1 MTRTL
6 HMNLIVAVD
15 GCGGIGRNGGMPWFL
30 PAEMAR
36 FAKLTTLTTD
46 SGKKNAVIMGRKVWE
61 SIPPKFRPL
70 KSRFNVVLIPC
81 ELLKTAGVASLGRGF
96 SGKVVLVTFVM
107 TAMKEESNENVV
119 VARSFE
125 SAVSLLQDM
134 ENIETI
140 WNIGGRE
147 MYITRVEGD
156 FLADVFFPRV
166 DYGRFI
172 KSTESEEMH
181 EEKGIKYRYEIYT
194 IKTDKVA

>member
-36 FAKLTTLTTD
+36 FAKLTTLTVD

-70 KSRFNVVLIPC
+70 KNRFNVVLIPY
-81 ELLKTAGVASLGRGF
+81 ELLKTAGVASLSHGF
-96 SGKVVLVTFVM
+96 SGK
-107 TAMKEESNENVV
+107 MKEESNENVV

-156 FLADVFFPRV
+156 FLADVFFPEV

-172 KSTESEEMH
+172 KSTESEEMD

-194 IKTDKVA
+194 VKIDKVA